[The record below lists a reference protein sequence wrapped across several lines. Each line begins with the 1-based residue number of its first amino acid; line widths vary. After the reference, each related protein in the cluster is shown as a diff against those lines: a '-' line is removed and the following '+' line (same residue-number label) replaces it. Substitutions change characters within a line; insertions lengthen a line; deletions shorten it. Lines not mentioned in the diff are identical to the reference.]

1 MAKGGRRPGAG
12 RPPKVAVPDSGKP
25 GPVSPQDRDCAKR
38 LLEALNR
45 PARTAPDKDGAADSF
60 EVAQWR
66 LLSEAQDLRIRL
78 DVRKYLYD
86 KRDGKAA
93 QPIVGDDQLPPVQI
107 NISAIPMKRERA

>member
-12 RPPKVAVPDSGKP
+12 RPPKIAVPDSTKP

-45 PARTAPDKDGAADSF
+45 AGAVTDSF

-107 NISAIPMKRERA
+107 NISAIPMRRERA

>member
-1 MAKGGRRPGAG
+1 MAKGGKRPGAG
-12 RPPKVAVPDSGKP
+12 RPPKVALPDSKP

-45 PARTAPDKDGAADSF
+45 PAKLAADKDGDADSY
-60 EVAQWR
+60 EIQQWR
-66 LLSEAQDLRIRL
+66 MLAEAQDLRIRL

-107 NISAIPMKRERA
+107 NISAIPRTRERA

>member
-1 MAKGGRRPGAG
+1 
-12 RPPKVAVPDSGKP
+12 
-25 GPVSPQDRDCAKR
+25 VSPQDRDCAKR

-45 PARTAPDKDGAADSF
+45 AAAPADSF

>member
-1 MAKGGRRPGAG
+1 MAKGGKRPGAG
-12 RPPKVAVPDSGKP
+12 RPAKLALPASKP
-25 GPVSPQDRDCAKR
+25 GPVAPQDRECAKR

-45 PARTAPDKDGAADSF
+45 PARMVADKDGPADSY
-60 EVAQWR
+60 EVQQWR
-66 LLSEAQDLRIRL
+66 TLCEGQDLRIRL

>member
-1 MAKGGRRPGAG
+1 MAKGGKRPGAG
-12 RPPKVAVPDSGKP
+12 RPPKAALPEAPKP
-25 GPVSPQDRDCAKR
+25 GPVTQQDRECAKR

-45 PARTAPDKDGAADSF
+45 PEKLTPDDKGPADSY
-60 EVAQWR
+60 EVVQWR

-93 QPIVGDDQLPPVQI
+93 QPIVGDDQLPPLAI